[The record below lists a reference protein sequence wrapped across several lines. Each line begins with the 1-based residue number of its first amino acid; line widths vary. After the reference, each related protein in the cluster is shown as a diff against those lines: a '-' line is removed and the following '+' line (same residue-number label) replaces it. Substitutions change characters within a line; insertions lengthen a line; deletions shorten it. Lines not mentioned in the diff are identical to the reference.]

1 MSKIN
6 LNDKFSDIIIKLSEG
21 NPGAMT
27 TLFEIMKVKK
37 NEEISCI
44 STFLV
49 IDTMELYGS
58 HLYMLWND
66 CCNRD
71 INETLNVINNYQL
84 GKITNIDINE
94 RIKNVGYG
102 KSFADLLEKSESNE

>member
-1 MSKIN
+1 MSKLELKDN
-6 LNDKFSDIIIKLSEG
+6 LQDIISKLSEG

-27 TLFEIMKVKK
+27 TLFEIMKYK
-37 NEEISCI
+37 NNDPIEYFGI
-44 STFLV
+44 FML

-66 CCNRD
+66 CCNRNIQTTVD
-71 INETLNVINNYQL
+71 VIKAFQC
-84 GKITNIDINE
+84 GKITNNDINE

-102 KSFADLLEKSESNE
+102 KSFDDLLRK